1 MLSSVKCKAVAQ
13 RTVDFSAVKLSDD
26 LYECEDIL
34 SGLVRQDYSIFKYAM
49 EDIAMIALE
58 IVAESC

>member
-1 MLSSVKCKAVAQ
+1 MLSSVKCKTIAQ